1 MAETLNSRLHSSY
14 PERVALARKRRGHT
28 RVSLAQELGVTDRT
42 TQKYEKE
49 GAPDSAVSQLAH
61 VLGYPVEYFS
71 RQPQVAVEVDGVN
84 FRAGRAAT
92 RSARDSA
99 VASGVTGIEVMQWV
113 ENKFTLPSIVVPSFE
128 GIAPRVAAQLLRE
141 EWGLGTKPLPNLVQL
156 CESRGIS
163 VMVLPDAAMQVDAFS
178 LWYEGKPFIFIA
190 RQKTPERARFDI
202 AHELGHLV
210 LHRFAPVDD
219 SSAVQEREADEF
231 ASALLMPE
239 SLLAEYLPQ
248 NPSVDDLVEAKYI
261 FQVSAFA
268 LATSLHKSGRMT
280 DWIYRKVCIELT
292 RRGYRDGEPEGM
304 GAFEQS
310 RLFPQVF
317 TADKGGA
324 VTAERIATDLA
335 VPVDDVLTLT
345 FSTRLRLVQG
355 EGKAEK
361 HGESGR
367 PALRVVR

>member
-1 MAETLNSRLHSSY
+1 M
-14 PERVALARKRRGHT
+14 RVKQDENCGC
-28 RVSLAQELGVTDRT
+28 LAQI
-42 TQKYEKE
+42 
-49 GAPDSAVSQLAH
+49 
-61 VLGYPVEYFS
+61 LGYPVEYFS
-71 RQPQVAVEVDGVN
+71 RQPQTAVEVDGIN

-92 RSARDSA
+92 RSARDFA
-99 VASGVTGIEVMQWV
+99 VAAGVTGIEVMQWV
-113 ENKFTLPSIVVPSFE
+113 EDKFTLPSIVVSSFE

-163 VMVLPDAAMQVDAFS
+163 VMVLPDAAMQVDGLS

-210 LHRFAPVDD
+210 LHQFAPVDD
-219 SSAVQEREADEF
+219 SLAVQEREADEF

-248 NPSVDDLVEAKYI
+248 NASADDLVEAKYI

-268 LATSLHKSGRMT
+268 
-280 DWIYRKVCIELT
+280 
-292 RRGYRDGEPEGM
+292 
-304 GAFEQS
+304 
-310 RLFPQVF
+310 
-317 TADKGGA
+317 
-324 VTAERIATDLA
+324 
-335 VPVDDVLTLT
+335 

-355 EGKAEK
+355 ESKAEK
-361 HGESGR
+361 HSESGR

>member
-1 MAETLNSRLHSSY
+1 M
-14 PERVALARKRRGHT
+14 
-28 RVSLAQELGVTDRT
+28 
-42 TQKYEKE
+42 
-49 GAPDSAVSQLAH
+49 
-61 VLGYPVEYFS
+61 
-71 RQPQVAVEVDGVN
+71 AVEVDGVN

-92 RSARDSA
+92 RSARDST
-99 VASGVTGIEVMQWV
+99 VAAGVTGIEVMQWV
-113 ENKFTLPSIVVPSFE
+113 EEKFTLPSIVVPSFE
-128 GIAPRVAAQLLRE
+128 GIDSKVAAQLLRE
-141 EWGLGTKPLPNLVQL
+141 DWGLGVKPLPNLVQL
-156 CESRGIS
+156 CESRGVN

-178 LWYEGKPFIFIA
+178 LWHEGNPFIFIA

-231 ASALLMPE
+231 ASAFLMPD
-239 SLLAEYLPQ
+239 SLLAEHLPH
-248 NPSVDDLVEAKYI
+248 NASVEDLVEAKYI

-268 LATSLHKSGRMT
+268 LATTLHKVGRMT

-310 RLFPQVF
+310 RIFPQVF
-317 TADKGGA
+317 AADKGGP
-324 VTAERIATDLA
+324 VSVERIAADLA

-345 FSTRLRLVQG
+345 FGNRLRVLQG
-355 EGKAEK
+355 GSQSTALAVR
-361 HGESGR
+361 GR